1 MPEHFR
7 EEVIQ
12 NFQGKIFINLN
23 KNDPTYEARKE
34 YYENAMEEEQKKR
47 QFQEVSEKTNECL
60 DPRKTKMIVEFTNHE
75 SASIKSF
82 AVKKINTIKATNR
95 LMNGKLIMFA
105 TFSLKSFIYESSK
118 TMCFPDETASD
129 INKKYDV
136 EKVEI
141 FHILTDMGSTSLKF
155 IFICDPSSD
164 TPEDKFRDVIFE
176 VIVSSKIYKRF
187 DSSHEFWR
195 VFEQKEKTRLFRH

>member
-60 DPRKTKMIVEFTNHE
+60 DPRKTKMIVEFNNHE
-75 SASIKSF
+75 SASI
-82 AVKKINTIKATNR
+82 N
-95 LMNGKLIMFA
+95 LL
-105 TFSLKSFIYESSK
+105 L
-118 TMCFPDETASD
+118 
-129 INKKYDV
+129 
-136 EKVEI
+136 
-141 FHILTDMGSTSLKF
+141 
-155 IFICDPSSD
+155 
-164 TPEDKFRDVIFE
+164 
-176 VIVSSKIYKRF
+176 
-187 DSSHEFWR
+187 
-195 VFEQKEKTRLFRH
+195 